1 VPILILGAKPVEIPA
16 GLNWASLA
24 ASDFAL
30 RATTGQDDPTGR
42 GTEMYNVMKIF
53 ILAAAIMVVAFFANL
68 FGFVSIPWL
77 DVNSV
82 ATYGDDANESDRAA
96 QKVFED

>member
-1 VPILILGAKPVEIPA
+1 M
-16 GLNWASLA
+16 NS
-24 ASDFAL
+24 
-30 RATTGQDDPTGR
+30 
-42 GTEMYNVMKIF
+42 VMKIF
-53 ILAAAIMVVAFFANL
+53 IFAAAILAVAFFANL

-82 ATYGDDANESDRAA
+82 ATYGGHANESDRAA